1 MMRDE
6 KDREIFKI
14 SSIRIDQGM
23 SRALSCVSNLLNDLL
38 NRGLKSVISSA
49 MIFILV
55 ESEFYKQFNNG
66 KKYV

>member
-14 SSIRIDQGM
+14 SSIRIDLGM

-49 MIFILV
+49 MIFYSGG
-55 ESEFYKQFNNG
+55 E
-66 KKYV
+66 